1 MEGMAAVVAVGGT
14 IGTPSAGDA
23 APDERRDLMARFLF
37 WNYRYDGPDR
47 EELLARLIQAEA
59 VDVAILVESS
69 VDRVG
74 LIDRL
79 RSAGRLFSGLPIPHG
94 WV

>member
-1 MEGMAAVVAVGGT
+1 
-14 IGTPSAGDA
+14 
-23 APDERRDLMARFLF
+23 MARFLF

-59 VDVAILVESS
+59 VDVAIVVESS

-79 RSAGRLFSGLPIPHG
+79 GTAGRSSSGLPIPHE
-94 WV
+94 